1 MQFGKWQPSITCKNA
16 QVAAFR
22 ILNDRGPLQLVF
34 GPAHLL
40 DNFLGKGKKYEIYPA
55 RCRIAVFACFV
66 DIWSGG
72 FLA

>member
-1 MQFGKWQPSITCKNA
+1 MQSGEWQPSITCKIA

-40 DNFLGKGKKYEIYPA
+40 DNFVGQGKKYEIYRA
-55 RCRIAVFACFV
+55 RCHIIVFASFV
-66 DIWSGG
+66 DLRSGG